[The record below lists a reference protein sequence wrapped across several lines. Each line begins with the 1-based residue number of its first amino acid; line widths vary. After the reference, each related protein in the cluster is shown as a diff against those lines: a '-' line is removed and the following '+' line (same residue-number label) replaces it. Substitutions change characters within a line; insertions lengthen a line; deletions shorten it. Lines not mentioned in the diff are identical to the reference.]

1 MSEERRGRPSE
12 TPAPIK
18 EKWEMVVE
26 QYPSK
31 PELGHI
37 TTCYYDMNKST
48 TSPYA
53 MKTTY
58 PKGTKHNKHKPEKG
72 KSYGKL
78 PVVLVFK
85 SSNRSNAKTKMK
97 VFNNENIDYIL
108 SAPKLVGVP
117 SNAIILECGVGRSF
131 VEKWK
136 VKYNL

>member
-1 MSEERRGRPSE
+1 MAEERRGRPSE
-12 TPAPIK
+12 KPAPIK
-18 EKWEMVVE
+18 EKWEMVVSE
-26 QYPSK
+26 YPSK
-31 PELGHI
+31 PELGYV
-37 TTCYYDMNKST
+37 TTCYFDINKST

-58 PKGTKHNKHKPEKG
+58 PKGYKQNKFKPEKG

-85 SSNRSNAKTKMK
+85 TSNRSNAKTKMK

-136 VKYNL
+136 VKYKL

>member
-1 MSEERRGRPSE
+1 MAEERRGRPSE
-12 TPAPIK
+12 KPAPIK
-18 EKWEMVVE
+18 EKWEMVVSE
-26 QYPSK
+26 YPSK
-31 PELGHI
+31 PELGYV
-37 TTCYYDMNKST
+37 TTCYFDIIKST

-53 MKTTY
+53 IKTTY
-58 PKGTKHNKHKPEKG
+58 PKGYKQNKFKPEKG

-85 SSNRSNAKTKMK
+85 TSNRSNAKTKIK

>member
-12 TPAPIK
+12 KPAPIK
-18 EKWEMVVE
+18 EKWEMVVNE
-26 QYPSK
+26 YPSK
-31 PELGHI
+31 PELGYV
-37 TTCYYDMNKST
+37 TTCYFDINKST

-53 MKTTY
+53 MKTAY
-58 PKGTKHNKHKPEKG
+58 PKGYKQNKFKPEKG

-85 SSNRSNAKTKMK
+85 TSDRSNAKTKMK

-117 SNAIILECGVGRSF
+117 LNAIILECGVGRSF

>member
-12 TPAPIK
+12 KPAPIK
-18 EKWEMVVE
+18 EKWEMVVSE
-26 QYPSK
+26 YPSK
-31 PELGHI
+31 PELGYV
-37 TTCYYDMNKST
+37 TTCYFDINKST
-48 TSPYA
+48 TSPHA
-53 MKTTY
+53 IKTTY
-58 PKGTKHNKHKPEKG
+58 PKGYKQNKFKPEKG

-85 SSNRSNAKTKMK
+85 TSNRSNAKTKMK

>member
-12 TPAPIK
+12 KPAPIK

-48 TSPYA
+48 TSPHA
-53 MKTTY
+53 IKTTY
-58 PKGTKHNKHKPEKG
+58 PKGYKQNKFKPEKG

>member
-1 MSEERRGRPSE
+1 MAEERRGRPSE
-12 TPAPIK
+12 KPAPIK
-18 EKWEMVVE
+18 EKWEMVVSE
-26 QYPSK
+26 YPSK
-31 PELGHI
+31 PELGYV
-37 TTCYYDMNKST
+37 TTCYFDINKST

-53 MKTTY
+53 IKTTY
-58 PKGTKHNKHKPEKG
+58 PKGYKQNKFKPEKG

-85 SSNRSNAKTKMK
+85 TSNRSNAKTKIK

-131 VEKWK
+131 VKKWK
-136 VKYNL
+136 SKYKL